1 MTTTET
7 PREPARSA
15 QRVVEALTAHGVE
28 YVFGVPGAKIDAV
41 FDALADMGPQVVVCR
56 HEQNAAFMAAA
67 VGRLT
72 GTPGVVVVTSGPGT
86 TNLATGLLTANTEQD
101 PVVALC
107 GAVSRQD
114 RLKRTHQSMDAA
126 AMMKTVTKFTGEVDD
141 PDNVPETLANAF
153 RAATTA
159 PQGAAAVILP
169 QDVLLAPTSAGSGRA
184 LPTPALGPAP
194 ADTINKAANLIRQ
207 ATTPAL
213 LVGVRGA
220 DPQSCA
226 ALRALVTAT
235 GLPVVETFQAAGVV
249 SRALEEHYLGRVG
262 LFRNQPGDVVV
273 ANADVLVTIGY
284 DAVEYDPALWNS
296 DVERTVVHID
306 TIPAD
311 VDNHYQPVLELRG
324 SVAATLD
331 QLTPLLSDL
340 VLAEPYAS
348 ELACHRRVLTDID
361 ESARTASTQGRGVN
375 PAALVLALREGLDD
389 DATVA
394 CDIGSVYIYMARH
407 FRVYQPRHLLFS
419 NGQQTLG
426 VGLPW
431 AMAAAMV
438 RPGTQVVSISGDGGF
453 LFSAQELETATR
465 LGLTFTHVI
474 MRDDT
479 YDMVGFQEMLK
490 YGRKS
495 GVQLSDY
502 DVVSYAAAF
511 DASGY
516 RVNTLAEFETVLK
529 QALSEDGPSLIDV
542 PVDYSRN
549 TDLGAQLHEDAFQ

>member
-1 MTTTET
+1 
-7 PREPARSA
+7 
-15 QRVVEALTAHGVE
+15 VVEALTAHGVE

-41 FDALADMGPQVVVCR
+41 FDVLADMGPQVVVCR
-56 HEQNAAFMAAA
+56 HEQNAAFMAGAI
-67 VGRLT
+67 GRLT
-72 GTPGVVVVTSGPGT
+72 GTPGVVLVTSGPGT

-107 GAVSRQD
+107 GAVGRED

-126 AMMKTVTKFTGEVDD
+126 ALMKAVTKFTGEIND
-141 PDNVPETLANAF
+141 PDNAPEAVANAF

-169 QDVLLAPTSAGSGRA
+169 QDVLAAPTCAGLQRV
-184 LPTPALGPAP
+184 LPTPALGSAP
-194 ADTINKAANLIRQ
+194 ADTIGKAANLIRQ
-207 ATTPAL
+207 AQRPAL
-213 LVGVRGA
+213 LVGSRGA
-220 DPQSCA
+220 DPQSCT
-226 ALRALVTAT
+226 ALRALVAAT

-249 SRALEEHYLGRVG
+249 SRALEDYYLGRVG
-262 LFRNQPGDVVV
+262 LFRNQPGDVVL
-273 ANADVLVTIGY
+273 ADADVLVAVGY
-284 DAVEYDPALWNS
+284 DPVEYDPVLWNA
-296 DVERTVVHID
+296 DVERSVVQID

-331 QLTPLLSDL
+331 ELTPLLSDMH
-340 VLAEPYAS
+340 LAESYAA
-348 ELACHRRVLTDID
+348 ELSRQRQLLTDID
-361 ESARTASTQGRGVN
+361 EHARNASPQGHRVN
-375 PAALVLALREGLDD
+375 PAALVLTLREGLDD

-431 AMAAAMV
+431 AMAASMV

-465 LGLTFTHVI
+465 LGLSFTHVI
-474 MRDDT
+474 MRDNT
-479 YDMVGFQEMLK
+479 YDMVGFQQVLK

-495 GVQLSDY
+495 GVQLGDY
-502 DVVSYAAAF
+502 DIVSYAAAF
-511 DASGY
+511 GARGY
-516 RVNTLAEFETVLK
+516 RAETLEEFATVLK

-542 PVDYSRN
+542 SVDYSHN
-549 TDLGAQLHEDAFQ
+549 TDLGAQLHEGALE